1 MPPTLSVA
9 RRPLYRSRPK
19 ANVAKPAYQVS
30 QLTAA
35 RRRQNRSREARLPHV
50 PGGHVPFALWNRT
63 GNQLIRMVLLSPV
76 HRVLSRKLALITV
89 TGRRTGRQ
97 HTFPVGYK
105 RDGERVTILVG
116 LPERKVWWRNL
127 RDSAPVRLR
136 LAGQEHTG
144 NAQVH
149 GDERSGV
156 SVEVLLDPRA

>member
-1 MPPTLSVA
+1 V
-9 RRPLYRSRPK
+9 
-19 ANVAKPAYQVS
+19 PA
-30 QLTAA
+30 
-35 RRRQNRSREARLPHV
+35 
-50 PGGHVPFALWNRT
+50 GHAPFALLNRT
-63 GNQLIRMVLLSPV
+63 GNRMIRMMLVSPA
-76 HRVLSRKLALITV
+76 HRVVSGRLALITV

-105 RDGERVTILVG
+105 RDSERVTIAVG

-127 RDSAPVRLR
+127 RDGAPVRLR
-136 LAGQEHTG
+136 LAGQQRTG